1 MQKTMLKNIR
11 FAEIDTRGK
20 KKQRGAVKSEV
31 QKQKLKDNIELEMK
45 KAASKNGQGETEV
58 CATRCNTLQHAAT
71 RCNMLQHAAI
81 CCTTLQDT
89 ATHCD
94 TLQLTATRCNKLR
107 NIATHCSML

>member
-1 MQKTMLKNIR
+1 MLRNNR

-58 CATRCNTLQHAAT
+58 SATRCNTLQHAAT
-71 RCNMLQHAAI
+71 RCNTLQHTATRCNTLQYAAI
-81 CCTTLQDT
+81 CCKTLRHT

-94 TLQLTATRCNKLR
+94 TLQHA
-107 NIATHCSML
+107 ATH